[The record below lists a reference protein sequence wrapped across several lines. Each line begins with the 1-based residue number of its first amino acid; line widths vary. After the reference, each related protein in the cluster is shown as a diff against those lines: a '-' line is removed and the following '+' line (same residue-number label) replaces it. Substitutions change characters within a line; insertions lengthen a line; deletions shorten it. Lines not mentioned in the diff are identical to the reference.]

1 MKFPTCFYSK
11 AFWVVIPL
19 LSISMASSVM
29 AVNEQVQTNIEY
41 DYSQDAR
48 INDLTYDINE
58 KITKISVNQMLICNK
73 LDVNCK

>member
-1 MKFPTCFYSK
+1 MKLPACFYSK

-29 AVNEQVQTNIEY
+29 AVNEEIQNNIKY
-41 DYSQDAR
+41 DYSQDER

-58 KITKISVNQMLICNK
+58 KITKISVNQMLICDK
-73 LDVNCK
+73 LEVNCK